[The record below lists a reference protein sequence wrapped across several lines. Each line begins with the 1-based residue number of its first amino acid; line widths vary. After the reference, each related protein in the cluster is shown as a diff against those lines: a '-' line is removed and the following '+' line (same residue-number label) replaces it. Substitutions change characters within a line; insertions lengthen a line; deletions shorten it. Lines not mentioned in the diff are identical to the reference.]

1 MKGKFLVLVLLI
13 LFVAMAAVSAEAND
27 TALGQAQGSDVLE
40 KSYFCDDDGEHED
53 DTVVTSD
60 VVKYYGDKD
69 TKFKVKVYDN
79 NHKAQQGVYV
89 SFGEDFEN
97 MKEKVTNSKGNVY
110 FPINYKVGK
119 HTVETYISAEEG
131 TNYWYAMNTVKV
143 KSTITPK
150 EMVKF
155 STSKEKFKV
164 KFLTSKGKVLANKNV
179 KFTIDGKTYKVKT
192 DAKGFAKI
200 KKSFKVGK
208 HKIVAYNPSSKEKRN
223 LYAVILSKGT
233 HKISLRIDNP
243 TVYFPTKKLS
253 NGDKISTVYESKL
266 NRQYAPGVY
275 VESYYKGL
283 DEAKHTK
290 LVKAKFF
297 FKNKKTGK
305 VITKTSTKVSYGCIS
320 IKPIKGYTPYKATV
334 WYKDKK

>member
-143 KSTITPK
+143 KSTI
-150 EMVKF
+150 
-155 STSKEKFKV
+155 
-164 KFLTSKGKVLANKNV
+164 KNV

-192 DAKGFAKI
+192 DANGFAKI

-253 NGDKISTVYESKL
+253 NGDRISTAYQSKL
-266 NRQYAPGVY
+266 NRQYPPGVY

-283 DEAKHTK
+283 DGAKHTK

-305 VITKTSTKVSYGCIS
+305 VITKTSTKVSYGSIS